1 MLGNNFASLALWF
14 NLYYYWVGAGFIYL
28 APRRSALSARG
39 CPHGTELLQP
49 IILSIWNLRLSTSF
63 PPFGRR
69 VAARAMRATKS
80 KSKSTICLTPYK
92 IRSLQGVLR
101 LAG

>member
-1 MLGNNFASLALWF
+1 MVQFVRGVGSGLSRTLARVAAAF
-14 NLYYYWVGAGFIYL
+14 
-28 APRRSALSARG
+28 SARG

>member
-1 MLGNNFASLALWF
+1 MVQFVRGVGSGLSRTLARVAAAF
-14 NLYYYWVGAGFIYL
+14 
-28 APRRSALSARG
+28 SARG

-69 VAARAMRATKS
+69 VAARAMRATNQNQ
-80 KSKSTICLTPYK
+80 
-92 IRSLQGVLR
+92 RR
-101 LAG
+101 LFA